1 MENIE
6 DVLAKGQQVPVD
18 MTTANPEP
26 VAGVAERFNLHMGA
40 PYRFIISG
48 MNPTDPATFDGVMTE
63 LSVVADRTGFSLKRL
78 VLEKGLSWDNWS
90 EKKPFA
96 REEFNEQ
103 DGYRLIGFGRINDP
117 DGFFRARD
125 RILKGGQ

>member
-1 MENIE
+1 MENME
-6 DVLAKGQQVPVD
+6 EVLAKGQQVPVD
-18 MTTANPEP
+18 MTTANPGP
-26 VAGVAERFNLHMGA
+26 AGVAERFNLHMGT
-40 PYRFIISG
+40 PYRLIISG

-63 LSVVADRTGFSLKRL
+63 LSVVADEKGFSLKRL

-103 DGYRLIGFGRINDP
+103 DGYRLIGFGKINDP

-125 RILKGGQ
+125 RILGGQ